1 MDASGEPDEI
11 LVQSLRDL
19 DQAAWTALFNEHH
32 AKIWRY
38 AFARSGSR
46 GLADDTASQVFVEA
60 LESIHRFRDK
70 GKPILAWLYR
80 IARNQLGKRL
90 RSEKREAAALAPE
103 APVEPMTTR
112 LDAIVIADA
121 LASLTRDQ
129 ADVVVLRF
137 YSGYSTREIASAMGK
152 SESAVYSLEI
162 RAIASLRRRLEDRQQ
177 SS

>member
-1 MDASGEPDEI
+1 MAG
-11 LVQSLRDL
+11 
-19 DQAAWTALFNEHH
+19 
-32 AKIWRY
+32 
-38 AFARSGSR
+38 
-46 GLADDTASQVFVEA
+46 
-60 LESIHRFRDK
+60 
-70 GKPILAWLYR
+70 
-80 IARNQLGKRL
+80 
-90 RSEKREAAALAPE
+90 LAPE
-103 APVEPMTTR
+103 APVEPMPTR

-162 RAIASLRRRLEDRQQ
+162 RAIASLRRHLEDRQQ